1 MNQEK
6 LFEVIRA
13 PLVTEKTARANAV
26 NQYAFKVDTTASKAD
41 IKSAVEALFGVTV
54 LAVQTLNMAGKARRF
69 RGIAGRR
76 NHWKKA
82 YVTLAEGQT
91 IEFGQPG

>member
-6 LFEVIRA
+6 LFDVIRA
-13 PLVTEKTARANAV
+13 PMVTEKTARVNAI
-26 NQYAFKVDTTASKAD
+26 NQYAFKVDTAATKED
-41 IKSAVEALFGVTV
+41 IKSAVESLFGVTV
-54 LAVQTLNMAGKARRF
+54 LAVQTLNMSGKVRRF
-69 RGIAGRR
+69 RGVAGRR